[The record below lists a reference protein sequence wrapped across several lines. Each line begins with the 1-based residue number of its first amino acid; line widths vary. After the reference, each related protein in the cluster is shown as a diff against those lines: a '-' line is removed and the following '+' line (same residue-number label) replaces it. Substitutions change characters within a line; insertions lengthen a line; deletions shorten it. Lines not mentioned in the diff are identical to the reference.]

1 MIDLLTLFII
11 FLIIVI
17 MTLIMSRYIRIVKEW
32 ERFIVLRLGRYQGIK
47 GPGLVFLVPFIDRGI
62 IVDLRITTVDVPKQE
77 VITKDNVTVTVDAV
91 VYYRI
96 IDPENAVLKIKD
108 PHYSVA
114 LLTQTTIRDVIGQV
128 DLDTLLTQREEIGK
142 TIQSI
147 VDRITEAWGVKIS
160 LLTLKAI
167 ELPQGLIRAMAK
179 QAEAER
185 LRRAR
190 IIEAEAE
197 REAAKILSEAAI
209 VYETHPTAL
218 RLRELQTYTDIARE
232 KNLII
237 ITEASSKSASTAAAI
252 STALSG
258 RYPPQVEKGEE

>member
-32 ERFIVLRLGRYQGIK
+32 ERFIVLRLGRYQGVK

-190 IIEAEAE
+190 IIEAEA
-197 REAAKILSEAAI
+197 
-209 VYETHPTAL
+209 
-218 RLRELQTYTDIARE
+218 
-232 KNLII
+232 
-237 ITEASSKSASTAAAI
+237 
-252 STALSG
+252 
-258 RYPPQVEKGEE
+258 